1 MNQIH
6 ALLVTA
12 PEQIRATYRILG
24 GVKLVAAVS
33 RSRPT
38 PGHGPEQTLRGSLKR
53 LAVRH
58 QQHTS
63 DIDGIDTRLGELAA
77 QVNPAL
83 FQLPGVGPLVA
94 SQLLVACGDNPPER
108 LSSEQQFAALCG
120 TAPIPPASSGK
131 HQRHR
136 LSRGV
141 TAPPTPR
148 SIASCSYGCPPVTHA
163 PSTTL
168 RDAPR
173 WASPSARSSAASNA
187 SSRARFSRS
196 SKNPLPVNNGTGRLR
211 QRRRTLA
218 IPITTWQPHS
228 RFPTSAYDV
237 SRSGNASTRSRPHLL
252 AVAHRP

>member
-12 PEQIRATYRILG
+12 PEQIRATYRHLG
-24 GVKLVAAVS
+24 NVKLVAALA

-83 FQLPGVGPLVA
+83 LQLPGVGPLVA
-94 SQLLVACGDNPPER
+94 SQLLVACGDNPER

-120 TAPIPPASSGK
+120 TAPIPASSGK

-136 LSRGV
+136 LSRGGDR
-141 TAPPTPR
+141 TANSAIHRIVLVRMSAGDTRTVDYIARLKAEGKSEREIIRCLKRFVAREVFKIIGESVASEGRHGPTSPTSPHTGHPDRHGGNRTRGSLPARTTSGDRVTPR
-148 SIASCSYGCPPVTHA
+148 
-163 PSTTL
+163 
-168 RDAPR
+168 PR
-173 WASPSARSSAASNA
+173 
-187 SSRARFSRS
+187 F
-196 SKNPLPVNNGTGRLR
+196 
-211 QRRRTLA
+211 RR
-218 IPITTWQPHS
+218 
-228 RFPTSAYDV
+228 
-237 SRSGNASTRSRPHLL
+237 HLL